1 MKKIIFLI
9 SIVNLAYGQVDRPVC
24 GTPSIPQDQIEQI
37 GSAVEQWS
45 NQRDGDRNEMKMIFV
60 AWHIVHATNGQGN
73 YSDDV
78 AYDAVAW
85 MNETFAPHNFAF
97 ELDTI
102 TRTENDQWFGNWYSD
117 VFQGAAALNVDPFH
131 NMNVYTA
138 DLYSDGVAGF
148 SFLANS
154 FPAGDYRHSVNMDY
168 RDLAYGNDVLTHEAG
183 HHLGLPHTF
192 SGSCNM
198 DGDGVDDTPRH
209 LDSQLWSCN
218 DNLDSCPNDEG
229 NDPVHNYMTY
239 TNSSC
244 QYEFTLGQE
253 DYMHFCVENYHYGY
267 LENNFG
273 APNLYVDALSFDDD
287 TDEDGILN
295 PGEQMKLYV
304 DIGNAYDY
312 DADSITMVILSAS

>member
-9 SIVNLAYGQVDRPVC
+9 SIVNLTYGQVDRPVC

-244 QYEFTLGQE
+244 QYEFTPGQE
-253 DYMHFCVENYHYGY
+253 DYAFLC
-267 LENNFG
+267 
-273 APNLYVDALSFDDD
+273 
-287 TDEDGILN
+287 
-295 PGEQMKLYV
+295 
-304 DIGNAYDY
+304 
-312 DADSITMVILSAS
+312 